1 MKIFNYIL
9 LIGLV
14 ALSFTACH
22 EDSDVVITKL
32 SVTASAEPSY
42 TSARI
47 TCKTNLPGPS
57 VSYIA
62 LQYSKSEDFS
72 NVSTKK
78 GMGKVGSEYVLNIYN
93 LDPNTKYYVRF
104 IVENT
109 VTSKVVNQVYSFTT
123 LQTQKPTLGN
133 VSVEDVSSQSATFK
147 CQIAHNGGNE
157 VYENGFYYKKSSSS
171 SWTLFRV
178 GSTTSLF
185 SATITLDPATS
196 YDVYAYAKNNVGE
209 QQTSIVSFTTHEYI
223 TIPSVT
229 TAAASNIGISSV
241 TLGGIVTSDGG
252 DAVTEYG
259 VCYTSSSSSPTI
271 TSGTCVVMGAGTGSF
286 SQTVEDLQPNTT
298 YRVRAYAKN
307 NKGVAYGSTIY
318 VTTNALPDVVTYT
331 PTSITASSAS
341 VTGYTSDACDLRGI
355 CYSHAATPTIN
366 DYVIERGSGS
376 GSYSTTLSSL
386 QAGTTY
392 YARAFAYFG
401 SEVIYG
407 NTIQFTTL
415 TVNPVVQTTNV
426 EGVSST
432 SATVNAA
439 VTSDGGQTIIERG
452 VCYST
457 STTPTVA
464 NAKVSSG
471 VGVGSYSCQLTG
483 LSSST
488 TYYVRA
494 YAATASGVV
503 YGSQLTF
510 TTN

>member
-1 MKIFNYIL
+1 
-9 LIGLV
+9 
-14 ALSFTACH
+14 
-22 EDSDVVITKL
+22 
-32 SVTASAEPSY
+32 
-42 TSARI
+42 
-47 TCKTNLPGPS
+47 
-57 VSYIA
+57 
-62 LQYSKSEDFS
+62 
-72 NVSTKK
+72 
-78 GMGKVGSEYVLNIYN
+78 
-93 LDPNTKYYVRF
+93 
-104 IVENT
+104 
-109 VTSKVVNQVYSFTT
+109 
-123 LQTQKPTLGN
+123 
-133 VSVEDVSSQSATFK
+133 
-147 CQIAHNGGNE
+147 
-157 VYENGFYYKKSSSS
+157 
-171 SWTLFRV
+171 
-178 GSTTSLF
+178 
-185 SATITLDPATS
+185 
-196 YDVYAYAKNNVGE
+196 
-209 QQTSIVSFTTHEYI
+209 
-223 TIPSVT
+223 
-229 TAAASNIGISSV
+229 
-241 TLGGIVTSDGG
+241 
-252 DAVTEYG
+252 
-259 VCYTSSSSSPTI
+259 
-271 TSGTCVVMGAGTGSF
+271 
-286 SQTVEDLQPNTT
+286 
-298 YRVRAYAKN
+298 
-307 NKGVAYGSTIY
+307 VAYGSTIY

-426 EGVSST
+426 EGISST

-439 VTSDGGQTIIERG
+439 VTSDGVQTIIERG